1 MQKIKLLY
9 IFIALQLCNIFAN
22 AQSANIYKFRIDK
35 NINSTTWL
43 YTKEAL
49 AEANNDS
56 TDLII
61 LHLNTYGGEVTFADS
76 IRTAIL
82 NSPIPVVV
90 FIDNNAA
97 SAGALISIAC
107 DRIYMRPGGSIGA
120 ATVVNGTDGS
130 QAPDKYQSYMRAT
143 MRATA
148 ESHGKDSLG
157 RWVRDPL
164 IAEAMVDDQ
173 VIIEN
178 IIDSGKTLTFTS
190 EEALTNRYCEAIVES
205 IEQIIELEG
214 YTPSECTIS
223 EYRPTAYDNIKG
235 WLMSTAL
242 QSILIM
248 VIIGGIYFELQTPG
262 VGFPIIA
269 SITAATLYF
278 APLYI
283 DGLAANWEIILFVIG
298 IILLILEMFVIPGF
312 GVAGICGIIC
322 TIAGLGFSMVG
333 NVYFDFSGVTVPE
346 MNGALLSLFIGL
358 ILGFV
363 IIIWLSSKIGTKGA
377 WSRLALQTTQQESEG
392 YIGVPTEQLTMT
404 GARGIATTDLR
415 PSGKVEINGK
425 QYDAVARRGYIQK
438 GSNIKVQQYNTG
450 QLIVTEDVD
459 YNAQ

>member
-1 MQKIKLLY
+1 MKKSKLLP
-9 IFIALQLCNIFAN
+9 IIFALLLWSCFTTVQ
-22 AQSANIYKFRIDK
+22 AANIYKFRINK
-35 NINSTTWL
+35 SINSTTWL

-49 AEANNDS
+49 AEATNDS

-82 NSPIPVVV
+82 NSPTPIVV

-148 ESHGKDSLG
+148 ESHGQDSLG

-164 IAEAMVDDQ
+164 IAEAMVDDR

-190 EEALTNRYCEAIVES
+190 EEALTNRYCDAIVES

-214 YTPSECTIS
+214 YSPSECTIK
-223 EYRPTAYDNIKG
+223 EYKPTAFDNIKG

-269 SITAATLYF
+269 SITAAILYF

-298 IILLILEMFVIPGF
+298 VILLVFEIFVIPGF
-312 GVAGICGIIC
+312 GIAGIGGIIC
-322 TIAGLGFSMVG
+322 IVAGLGFSMVG
-333 NVYFDFSGVTVPE
+333 NDYFDFSGVSAPD
-346 MNGALLSLFIGL
+346 MNSALLSLFIGL
-358 ILGFV
+358 ILGFI
-363 IIIWLSSKIGTKGA
+363 IIIWLSSKIGGKGA
-377 WSRLALQTTQQESEG
+377 WSRLALKTTQQESEG
-392 YIGVPTEQLTMT
+392 YIGVPTHQLELIGTT
-404 GARGIATTDLR
+404 GVAATDLR
-415 PSGKVEINGK
+415 PSGKVEIAGK
-425 QYDAVARRGYIQK
+425 QYDAIARHGYITK
-438 GSNIKVQQYNTG
+438 GSNIKVLQYSTG
-450 QLIVTEDVD
+450 QLNVIEHND
-459 YNAQ
+459 